1 MRRRTTKALTSA
13 AAMTE
18 PAADRY
24 VRLYDRRDLK
34 AFVGMKSRDHANN
47 HLRQQSAKGNAQK
60 DLDCE
65 LAEQDAANLG
75 PREAQ
80 DSEA

>member
-1 MRRRTTKALTSA
+1 
-13 AAMTE
+13 
-18 PAADRY
+18 
-24 VRLYDRRDLK
+24 
-34 AFVGMKSRDHANN
+34 MKSRDHANDR
-47 HLRQQSAKGNAQK
+47 LREQSAKGNAQK
-60 DLDCE
+60 DLNRE